1 MSVKEIHK
9 LIEEINLRVPK
20 DHQKMG
26 IKQLGGEFREIM
38 KFERN
43 IFQKIEEFEKKG
55 VEEDL
60 TIYAKMIC
68 KNTVER
74 EISEIQEFY
83 FKKIDTEYLNSN

>member
-1 MSVKEIHK
+1 MSVKEIRK

-20 DHQKMG
+20 DHQKMDT
-26 IKQLGGEFREIM
+26 KQLGGEFREVM
-38 KFERN
+38 EFERN

-74 EISEIQEFY
+74 EISEIQEIY
-83 FKKIDTEYLNSN
+83 FKKIDNEYLNSN